1 MRPASQLQQRQ
12 GLTHLHRHTGTGMLQ
27 HLQKRKGRDVN
38 LWAARQE
45 AKGVRWSGGVTLI
58 DDILASAK
66 AGPVPERRPGAR
78 THHLGRV
85 HCGCVSRRTSS
96 AKAPLLQHPLDLVVH
111 AGWLEK
117 AFDKVLRPGLKASS
131 KSRREKKCKIEHLN
145 QSENCEN
152 RR

>member
-1 MRPASQLQQRQ
+1 M
-12 GLTHLHRHTGTGMLQ
+12 
-27 HLQKRKGRDVN
+27 
-38 LWAARQE
+38 
-45 AKGVRWSGGVTLI
+45 RWSGGVTLI